1 MPPQVSIIVPVYN
14 REQFIVECIQSV
26 SQQSFR
32 DFELIIVDDG
42 STDDSRSIAEA
53 TVKQCG
59 LAGGVISI
67 ENSGPDL
74 ARDKGL
80 ERARGRYIALLDS
93 DDLWQRE
100 YLEYML
106 TNLHHHADAT
116 FAFSDFHIRDEDTAA
131 IYTKSSTL
139 QLIDT
144 VTGPQSDADSVLIEE
159 QLFQYLLQE
168 QPIFIGALVFKREV
182 LARTGRMTRY
192 IQQRIGSL
200 EWEFIL
206 RLALTGP
213 ALYCRKPLVTIRK
226 HRGNISAQYTT
237 QVEGELAVLETVR
250 EHYPADEE
258 RQATHRPRGVQAQ
271 SVGRLPVFQP
281 GAVPAGPHRA
291 APIHAARA
299 ECARRTVLPPVDAA
313 GFTPPGCQEPTR
325 QGVSEIFVNRFD
337 ALHPVIERKFAF
349 HPPSSG

>member
-192 IQQRIGSL
+192 IQRRIGSL

-226 HRGNISAQYTT
+226 HRGNISAQFTT

-250 EHYPADEE
+250 EHYPLTNSDRRLIDREVSKRSLSVGYQYFSRALYP
-258 RQATHRPRGVQAQ
+258 QARTALRRSMLHGPNVRAAQYYLMSMLPDSLLRGVKRLL
-271 SVGRLPVFQP
+271 GR
-281 GAVPAGPHRA
+281 A
-291 APIHAARA
+291 
-299 ECARRTVLPPVDAA
+299 
-313 GFTPPGCQEPTR
+313 
-325 QGVSEIFVNRFD
+325 
-337 ALHPVIERKFAF
+337 
-349 HPPSSG
+349 

>member
-26 SQQSFR
+26 SQQTFR

-42 STDDSRSIAEA
+42 STDDSRGIAES
-53 TVKQCG
+53 TLKQCG

-67 ENSGPDL
+67 QNCGPDI

-80 ERARGRYIALLDS
+80 ERARGQYIALLDS
-93 DDLWQRE
+93 DDLWERE

-106 TNLHHHADAT
+106 TNLHEHVGAT
-116 FAFSDFHIRDEDTAA
+116 FAFSDFYIRDEDTSA

-144 VTGPQSDADSVLIEE
+144 VTEHQADAECVLIEE
-159 QLFQYLLQE
+159 HLFQYLLQE
-168 QPIFIGALVFKREV
+168 QPIFIGAFVFNREV
-182 LARTGRMTRY
+182 LARTGCMTRY
-192 IQQRIGSL
+192 IQRRIGSL

-226 HRGNISAQYTT
+226 HHGNISAEYTT

-250 EHYPADEE
+250 EHYQLTQSDRRLIDREVSK
-258 RQATHRPRGVQAQ
+258 RSL
-271 SVGRLPVFQP
+271 SVGYQYFSRGLYPQ
-281 GAVPAGPHRA
+281 ARNALRRSMLHGPNVRA
-291 APIHAARA
+291 AKYY
-299 ECARRTVLPPVDAA
+299 CLSMLPDSYLR
-313 GFTPPGCQEPTR
+313 GIKNLLGK
-325 QGVSEIFVNRFD
+325 S
-337 ALHPVIERKFAF
+337 
-349 HPPSSG
+349 